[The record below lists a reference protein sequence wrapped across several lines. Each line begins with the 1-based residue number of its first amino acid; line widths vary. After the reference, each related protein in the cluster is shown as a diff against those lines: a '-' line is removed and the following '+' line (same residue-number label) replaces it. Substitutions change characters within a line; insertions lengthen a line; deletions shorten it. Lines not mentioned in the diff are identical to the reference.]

1 MTFLV
6 SIAATISMSM
16 VQAPPPAASVT
27 ADVTAEAYFLFLQ
40 GRRLEEEGRIAE
52 AVQSLRRAA
61 SLLPRAAEIEA
72 ELAGLFAREG
82 RAADAVSAAEAA
94 LAIDAANREAHRVL
108 GLVQA
113 AVAADPAYASQAATL
128 VRQAIGHLEKAL
140 AGQIVDLQSQLALS
154 RLYSQTNQHDKVI
167 PVIKA
172 FLSERPD
179 YPDALLILAES
190 SERLDRWE
198 DATQAWTEVVEL
210 GPRGRTYRPRFA
222 VALVK
227 LGDHYFELKRYK
239 DAADAFDRAL
249 TADRTALDATDVTR
263 KRDRARELAGR

>member
-1 MTFLV
+1 MTLLVPFVAAVLV
-6 SIAATISMSM
+6 S
-16 VQAPPPAASVT
+16 QAPAQAAPADA
-27 ADVTAEAYFLFLQ
+27 TAEAYYLFLQ

-52 AVQSLRRAA
+52 AVAALRRAA
-61 SLLPRAAEIEA
+61 TLLPRAAEIQA
-72 ELAGLFAREG
+72 ELGGLFAREG

-94 LAIDAANREAHRVL
+94 LGIDPSNREAHRVL

-113 AVAADPAYASQAATL
+113 AVAADPTYASQAPTL
-128 VRQAIGHLEKAL
+128 RRQAIVHLEQVL
-140 AGQIVDLQSQLALS
+140 AGNVIDLQSQLALS
-154 RLYSQTNQHDKVI
+154 RLYAETGQHEKVI

-179 YPDALLILAES
+179 YPEALLILAES

-198 DATQAWTEVVEL
+198 DAALAWTEVVQL
-210 GPRGRTYRPRFA
+210 GPRGRNYRPRYA

-227 LGDHYFELKRYK
+227 LGDQYFDSKRYK
-239 DAADAFDRAL
+239 DAAEAFDRAL
-249 TADRTALDATDVTR
+249 TTDRAAVDAADVTR